1 MQRVVILSRGG
12 AGKSVLARCLGSLT
26 QMPVIELDQLF
37 WRPGLVATPRN
48 EWIEVQHTLVQ
59 RESWIIDGDLG
70 PCDVLEPRLRLAD
83 TVIVLD
89 FSLLRCAWRSIRRS
103 REHLDYWR

>member
-70 PCDVLEPRLRLAD
+70 PCDVLEPRLS
-83 TVIVLD
+83 LD
-89 FSLLRCAWRSIRRS
+89 PPLFDGESSGLQI
-103 REHLDYWR
+103 